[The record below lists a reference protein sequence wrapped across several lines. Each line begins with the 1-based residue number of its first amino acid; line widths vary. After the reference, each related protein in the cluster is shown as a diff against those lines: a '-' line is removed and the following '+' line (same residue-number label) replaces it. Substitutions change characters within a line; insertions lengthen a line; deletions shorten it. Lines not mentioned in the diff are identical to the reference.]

1 MVARRLTLLLAV
13 AVAGAGAVAG
23 AVAVLGPATA
33 LAGTG
38 APAYSKE
45 QAGYSVTGRNFREVE
60 VNVQLPSAG
69 RFAASLGRLTLSVQ
83 LWSENLVIDAG
94 VTACTDS
101 SCQPGGAPR
110 SRLYRPVVTV
120 FSRATRAVLC
130 STMNSSC
137 PGVPASF
144 NRERFRPGH
153 RASMSIFFD
162 NDADYLVSTVGSQA
176 YSGYVPPSGIRF
188 TQARIGAELGAT
200 PWTTITY
207 RTPSREQLL
216 ATFGV
221 PVGPPYEA
229 EFALQDRA
237 AGCVASPR
245 YAHHQ
250 VLMTRSGS
258 SATWVRARPGGLSN
272 LGCNFGVYLRR

>member
-1 MVARRLTLLLAV
+1 MPARRLTLLLVIGTAI
-13 AVAGAGAVAG
+13 AGTVT
-23 AVAVLGPATA
+23 VLRPATA
-33 LAGTG
+33 MAGTG
-38 APAYSKE
+38 APAYSRE
-45 QAGYSVTGRNFREVE
+45 QAGYSVTGRNFKEAE
-60 VNVQLPSAG
+60 VNVSLPDAG

-83 LWSENLVIDAG
+83 LWSAKLVIDAG
-94 VTACTDS
+94 VTVCTDS

-110 SRLYRPVVTV
+110 ARLYRPVVTV
-120 FSRATRAVLC
+120 FSRASRAVLC

-153 RASMSIFFD
+153 RASLSIFFD
-162 NDADYLVSTVGSQA
+162 QQADYLASAVGNQE
-176 YSGYVPPSGIRF
+176 YYGYVPPGGTTF

-207 RTPSREQLL
+207 RAPAREQAL

-221 PVGPPYEA
+221 PAGPPYEA
-229 EFALQDRA
+229 EFALQDGS

-245 YAHHQ
+245 YVHHQ

-258 SATWVRARPGGLSN
+258 SAAWVRARPAGLSN

>member
-13 AVAGAGAVAG
+13 AVAVAG
-23 AVAVLGPATA
+23 AVTALRPATA

-38 APAYSKE
+38 GPAYSRE
-45 QAGYSVTGRNFREVE
+45 QAGYSVTGRNFKEAEVD
-60 VNVQLPSAG
+60 VQLPNAG

-83 LWSENLVIDAG
+83 LWSERLVIDAG

-162 NDADYLVSTVGSQA
+162 NRADYLDSAVGSQD
-176 YSGYVPPSGIRF
+176 YSGYLPPSGTTF

-221 PVGPPYEA
+221 PVGPPFEA
-229 EFALQDRA
+229 EFAVA
-237 AGCVASPR
+237 NGAGGCVASPR
-245 YAHHQ
+245 YTHHQ